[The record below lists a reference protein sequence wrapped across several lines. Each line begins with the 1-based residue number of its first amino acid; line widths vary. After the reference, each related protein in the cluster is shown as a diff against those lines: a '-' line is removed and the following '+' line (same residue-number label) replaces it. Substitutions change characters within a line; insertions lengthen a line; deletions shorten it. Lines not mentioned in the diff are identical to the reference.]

1 MLCFFSNRGSAN
13 RLLADGLHAT
23 TAKCT
28 MRVTAINDEMLRRSI
43 TVRIQDMD
51 ARAFLSPTMYNF
63 TEGLSE
69 IFKVPAKVG
78 V

>member
-1 MLCFFSNRGSAN
+1 
-13 RLLADGLHAT
+13 
-23 TAKCT
+23 